1 MTYIFLPQHESGI
14 ILPSLMQ
21 LQGGITDFEADK
33 QKRLCSLRYSAK
45 DDLQY
50 GELSEIDSEREK
62 ECAICMEFNSKVV
75 LPYCSHSLCLKC
87 YRDW

>member
-1 MTYIFLPQHESGI
+1 
-14 ILPSLMQ
+14 MQ

-33 QKRLCSLRYSAK
+33 QKRICSLGYSAK
-45 DDLQY
+45 D

-62 ECAICMEFNSKVV
+62 ECAICMELNSKVV
-75 LPYCSHSLCLKC
+75 LPNCSHSLCLKC